1 MLLSLQLHLPHQ
13 VHDFNPHISFQVLSW
28 SVGSGN
34 NYTKKDLSLKLCS
47 RRQIEE
53 SEKPETSEVAKSA
66 FSNYANN
73 FNGPFVF
80 VVVGFQLSR
89 A

>member
-13 VHDFNPHISFQVLSW
+13 VHDFNPHISFQVFSW

-47 RRQIEE
+47 RKSSE
-53 SEKPETSEVAKSA
+53 SGKPETSEVDKSA
-66 FSNYANN
+66 VSNYAKI